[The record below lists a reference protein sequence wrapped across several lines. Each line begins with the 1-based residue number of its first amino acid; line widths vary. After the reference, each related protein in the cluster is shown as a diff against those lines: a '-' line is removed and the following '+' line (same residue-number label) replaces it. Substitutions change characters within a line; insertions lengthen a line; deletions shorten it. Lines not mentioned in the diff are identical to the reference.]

1 MMSSNQSITESTD
14 EPVANSKFLFIAIN
28 NPDDLKDHDTKR
40 RARSHAVKQAL
51 ENNRKLR
58 KESGDNFRVSSSK
71 DYSRRLASNRIR
83 SQPRVTIPLSPSVS
97 TLDPF
102 QTLAVDSSRLHAL
115 FSNYKARQAA
125 EPVFSVKNE
134 LVYHSFHTV
143 FNAGLDDPALL
154 NAVML
159 TFAFA
164 ATEGGINQEC
174 LRYQSKAI
182 SCIRERMSSIDRAT
196 MTTTIGAI
204 LLLTGVEAR
213 LGMQF
218 QVQIHMRAIKQVLD
232 MCQTEGIYLT
242 SGIKRAIFWQDLN
255 SSFMTGSTRIV
266 DHTTFTELQ
275 WKRDS
280 YSPSLF
286 RLPPGFQVRSQVL
299 TKEFVEILEDIH
311 ALSCI
316 RVFSGPSN
324 CKPLAMANINN
335 HQASIQSRLVGL
347 VGHSPILEC
356 CKLAAYLCSSM
367 LCCQVWCALVIPTHV
382 SLRLLRELQQANDDP
397 VWEDHPELLLWLL
410 YIGGA
415 FTTTETVRSDY
426 VVLLRLNTSSR
437 LRGLYKSWQELLNI
451 LKQFI
456 WSDVAFTS
464 DVKALW
470 EEVTN

>member
-1 MMSSNQSITESTD
+1 MSSNQSITESTD

-83 SQPRVTIPLSPSVS
+83 SQPGSQYHYPHPSARLILSRRW
-97 TLDPF
+97 LWIHRDCMHC
-102 QTLAVDSSRLHAL
+102 LAT
-115 FSNYKARQAA
+115 ARQAA

-204 LLLTGVEAR
+204 LLLTG
-213 LGMQF
+213 
-218 QVQIHMRAIKQVLD
+218 
-232 MCQTEGIYLT
+232 
-242 SGIKRAIFWQDLN
+242 
-255 SSFMTGSTRIV
+255 
-266 DHTTFTELQ
+266 
-275 WKRDS
+275 
-280 YSPSLF
+280 
-286 RLPPGFQVRSQVL
+286 
-299 TKEFVEILEDIH
+299 
-311 ALSCI
+311 
-316 RVFSGPSN
+316 
-324 CKPLAMANINN
+324 
-335 HQASIQSRLVGL
+335 
-347 VGHSPILEC
+347 
-356 CKLAAYLCSSM
+356 
-367 LCCQVWCALVIPTHV
+367 
-382 SLRLLRELQQANDDP
+382 
-397 VWEDHPELLLWLL
+397 
-410 YIGGA
+410 
-415 FTTTETVRSDY
+415 
-426 VVLLRLNTSSR
+426 
-437 LRGLYKSWQELLNI
+437 
-451 LKQFI
+451 
-456 WSDVAFTS
+456 
-464 DVKALW
+464 
-470 EEVTN
+470 